1 MSFNP
6 VYSSAQPSVWPGVNE
21 LWKRNS
27 PAGNTVQLGRCCL
40 PTAHLLASSDE
51 QGCAHKRLGSRSLSG
66 LPLVPLKSE
75 RGQSS
80 QPAKQE
86 QTKRKWRGSPGGET
100 LLRTLSA
107 WRLGMKEEL
116 WRGIVRVREACESDT
131 WVLPFTHSNFQLLV
145 RPALSRSFPRM
156 CMWGGRRNR
165 DKDQCMGAISP
176 LSPDK
181 QWVEMRG
188 QFKKQKDSYHHEYI
202 SLFVASF
209 FLGQTWKTL
218 ISQSLSFSIFPRH
231 WMTVMFNLHGSS
243 LICVTRPNFWSG
255 NWRSG

>member
-6 VYSSAQPSVWPGVNE
+6 VYSSFQPSVWPGVNE

-40 PTAHLLASSDE
+40 PTARLLASSDE

-66 LPLVPLKSE
+66 FPLIPLKSK

-80 QPAKQE
+80 QPAEQE
-86 QTKRKWRGSPGGET
+86 RKWRGSPGGET

-107 WRLGMKEEL
+107 WRLEMKEEIR
-116 WRGIVRVREACESDT
+116 RGIVRVREACESDT
-131 WVLPFTHSNFQLLV
+131 WVLPFPHSNFRLLV
-145 RPALSRSFPRM
+145 CPAHQIIRSFPRM

-165 DKDQCMGAISP
+165 DKDQCMGAISA

-188 QFKKQKDSYHHEYI
+188 QFKNQKGSHHHEYI

-209 FLGQTWKTL
+209 FLGPTWKVL

-231 WMTVMFNLHGSS
+231 
-243 LICVTRPNFWSG
+243 
-255 NWRSG
+255 